1 MASLSLSAPFLPRSL
16 SLTTISTGRLSLLCA
31 SRLRRR
37 FLPSICCKN
46 ELPSCDNANREH
58 IVSQIFPTAATLGNE
73 TAIDSRLL
81 QNWQKAIAMSLGASS
96 LMITLPANALVTP
109 EMVPDILDAIFLS
122 VVTAILYLI
131 VAPLGIYYYLHKR
144 WFKRKMAEAI
154 FQFWLVFTFFPGMLL
169 LAPFINLRGAP
180 KEGAKEPWDEIR
192 PSL

>member
-1 MASLSLSAPFLPRSL
+1 
-16 SLTTISTGRLSLLCA
+16 
-31 SRLRRR
+31 
-37 FLPSICCKN
+37 
-46 ELPSCDNANREH
+46 
-58 IVSQIFPTAATLGNE
+58 
-73 TAIDSRLL
+73 
-81 QNWQKAIAMSLGASS
+81 
-96 LMITLPANALVTP
+96 
-109 EMVPDILDAIFLS
+109 MVPDILDAIFLS